1 MTILYA
7 EDDSMTVMEVQEKLE
22 NNGYEVIVAY
32 DGNEALEKF
41 IACKPDLIVLDV
53 DMPGKDGL
61 EVLQFIR
68 LQDSQTPVIIYSCLI
83 GEEKQIKGLEWGAN
97 VYLLKNYSPTLLLAQ
112 IQRCIA
118 RSGEEVIRLSK
129 QVEYDFSA
137 CNLRVSDVVY
147 HLTMLE
153 NKIFSIL
160 CKNRNTLVA
169 REDLLKAGW
178 NSQAPNCSLQ
188 LNKMVSR
195 LRKLLK
201 GDHSVYILT
210 EKPLGYWLKIE
221 Q

>member
-83 GEEKQIKGLEWGAN
+83 DEEKQIKGLEWGAN

-137 CNLRVSDVVY
+137 CNLRVSDGAGIWSPFIS
-147 HLTMLE
+147 TSPFSLE
-153 NKIFSIL
+153 APRRYDSGYCRTTAPMMIWPFSSVI
-160 CKNRNTLVA
+160 
-169 REDLLKAGW
+169 
-178 NSQAPNCSLQ
+178 
-188 LNKMVSR
+188 
-195 LRKLLK
+195 RKVNESCWAVP
-201 GDHSVYILT
+201 D
-210 EKPLGYWLKIE
+210 
-221 Q
+221 